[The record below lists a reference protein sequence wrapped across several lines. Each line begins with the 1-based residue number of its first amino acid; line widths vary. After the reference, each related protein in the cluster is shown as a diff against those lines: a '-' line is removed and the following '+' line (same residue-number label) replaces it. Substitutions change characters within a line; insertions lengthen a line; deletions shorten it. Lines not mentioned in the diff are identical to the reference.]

1 MIVTDAKLNANR
13 ENAQHSTGPRTDAG
27 KAKAAL
33 NAGKHF
39 LSGQTIVMPG
49 DNLELY
55 AASSRQFREEWKPV
69 GHTEDNL
76 VQTLCDTQWRIHR
89 AFAYEAAIYANG
101 HHRLGNKVEID
112 RPEVHE
118 ALTAGLVQVDL
129 SKELDRLSRHSSRL
143 KREYRTT
150 LEELRNL
157 QERRKQRESAELKEA
172 AEVAKF
178 CAMNKEPF
186 VQADFGF
193 DLHTHK
199 IETYMRRSYYLDQ
212 AKIAAIYNFNHEKY
226 LAASK

>member
-1 MIVTDAKLNANR
+1 MSVSEAQLNANR
-13 ENAQHSTGPRTDAG
+13 ENAHHATAPRTDEG

-33 NAGKHF
+33 NAGRHF

-55 AASSRQFREEWKPV
+55 AASSKQFREEWLPV

-101 HHRLGNKVEID
+101 HHRLGNKIEID

-118 ALTAGLVQVDL
+118 ALTAGLVQIDL
-129 SKELDRLSRHSSRL
+129 SKELGRLSRHSSRL

-150 LEELRNL
+150 LQELQIL
-157 QERRKQRESAELKEA
+157 QDRRKQRESTELKEA
-172 AEVAKF
+172 AEIAKF

-186 VQADFGF
+186 VQAGFGF
-193 DLHTHK
+193 DLHTHR
-199 IETYMRRSYYLDQ
+199 IETYIHRNHYVAQ
-212 AKIAAIYNFNHEKY
+212 AKIAAIQNFNQEKY
-226 LAASK
+226 LAA